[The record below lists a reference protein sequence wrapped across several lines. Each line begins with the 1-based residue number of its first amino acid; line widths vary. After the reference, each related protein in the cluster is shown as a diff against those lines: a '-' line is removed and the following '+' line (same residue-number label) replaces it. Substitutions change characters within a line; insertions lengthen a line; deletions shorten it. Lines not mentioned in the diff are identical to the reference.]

1 MDEERPTLA
10 QLKALRVVDLRERL
24 ASLGL
29 DTKGVKAILVDRL
42 DEYYS
47 QLEDDQPIGEAEEE
61 GDDIEEVEDEE
72 KKK

>member
-29 DTKGVKAILVDRL
+29 DTKGKWIFIMYDWQNCPLNDREKPGVEENLEKCEHKQTILN
-42 DEYYS
+42 
-47 QLEDDQPIGEAEEE
+47 I
-61 GDDIEEVEDEE
+61 
-72 KKK
+72 

>member
-29 DTKGVKAILVDRL
+29 DTKGKWIFIITDK
-42 DEYYS
+42 
-47 QLEDDQPIGEAEEE
+47 IGL
-61 GDDIEEVEDEE
+61 
-72 KKK
+72 